1 MKKKAILWVGLVF
14 SVMAV
19 LYCVLWAIQSAW
31 LSATP
36 NYPLERAQFNFNV
49 SGSLAILF
57 LVISVVIGYMLYK
70 DRKTDK
76 STIERIQKMEN
87 DALSKLKSRGG
98 E

>member
-1 MKKKAILWVGLVF
+1 MKKKALLWIGLAF

-49 SGSLAILF
+49 SGSLAVLF
-57 LVISVVIGYMLYK
+57 LLISLAIGFFLWT
-70 DRKTDK
+70 R
-76 STIERIQKMEN
+76 R
-87 DALSKLKSRGG
+87 
-98 E
+98 